1 MADMDEVVGTVVA
14 EVVVAAVSQ
23 RPTLPRLVALGGR
36 RGGGCLGIRV
46 LQHTIPHRTNRFE
59 ALGQVG

>member
-14 EVVVAAVSQ
+14 EVVVAAAAVSQ

-36 RGGGCLGIRV
+36 QGRRLSR
-46 LQHTIPHRTNRFE
+46 HTGSSTYDTT
-59 ALGQVG
+59 